1 MTIQKIGSGID
12 FVGIAITRPKD
23 IIVGYGE
30 DFDPTDKLFLGILK
44 ILNGANYIIHNPNI
58 SWVNNGDEYASSN
71 KKQIIV
77 QLKSTHL
84 MKYGLS
90 KVQEILNFLKE
101 NKIPP
106 KERRSRKKD
115 QKVVKLNSYFQF
127 TRLDFYLDLKMKT
140 NVLALFGNG
149 LGIKK
154 FFNGLPKGC
163 DIIQRQSVKSDK
175 IIFKEMKIEN
185 QGFAFTIYNK
195 KQEIIEKAKPDKFQL
210 YSDIYRQTI
219 SEPESQIFRLEL
231 RYFRSRSIY
240 FNNFSSEQL
249 KTLPVQELEKLRKKT
264 KLLLKRKNNQKSSRL
279 FLKCLGGVSG

>member
-1 MTIQKIGSGID
+1 MKIQKIGIGID

-30 DFDPTDKLFLGILK
+30 DFDPTDKLFLGILQ

-115 QKVVKLNSYFQF
+115 QKAVKLNSYFQF
-127 TRLDFYLDLKMKT
+127 TRLDFYLDLKMKMS
-140 NVLALFGNG
+140 VLALFGNG

-154 FFNGLPKGC
+154 SFNGLPKGC

-185 QGFAFTIYNK
+185 QGFAFSIYNK
-195 KQEIIEKAKPDKFQL
+195 KQEIVDKAKPEKFQL
-210 YSDIYRQTI
+210 YPDIYRQTI

-240 FNNFSSEQL
+240 FNNFNSDQL
-249 KTLPVQELEKLRKKT
+249 KSLPAQELEKFKKKT
-264 KLLLKRKNNQKSSRL
+264 KLLLKKKDSQKSSRL
-279 FLKCLGGVSG
+279 FQKILGAVNG

>member
-1 MTIQKIGSGID
+1 MKIQKIGIGID

-30 DFDPTDKLFLGILK
+30 DFDPTDKLFLGIIK

-58 SWVNNGDEYASSN
+58 SWVNTGDEYASSN

-127 TRLDFYLDLKMKT
+127 TRLDFYLDLKMKM
-140 NVLALFGNG
+140 NVLALIGNG

-154 FFNGLPKGC
+154 SFNGLPKGC
-163 DIIQRQSVKSDK
+163 DIIQRQSVKSEK
-175 IIFKEMKIEN
+175 IIFKELKIEN

-195 KQEIIEKAKPDKFQL
+195 KQEIVEKAKPEKFQL
-210 YSDIYRQTI
+210 YPDIYRQTI
-219 SEPESQIFRLEL
+219 SDPESQLFRLEL

-240 FNNFSSEQL
+240 FNNFSSDQF
-249 KTLPVQELEKLRKKT
+249 KTLPVQELEKFKKKT
-264 KLLLKRKNNQKSSRL
+264 KLLLKRKNNSKSSRL
-279 FLKCLGGVSG
+279 FQKILGAVNG